1 MEEEDHQRQARSVAP
16 KKPKIKPVTSEQ
28 IRELAEQ
35 YLLETPS
42 VQKITLRDHIVALK
56 EDIIQKRKNGVKIL
70 DIAFAYKKA
79 YDAFSPTE
87 ASLDYVAKLISE
99 VSKEAMPPRPSRKS
113 SGGQTGATATKSHVR
128 PIGQVSRNIA
138 GSAEETLTEARRLR
152 EERTQSG
159 AKPSPF
165 PPGYV
170 DRNLDDL

>member
-1 MEEEDHQRQARSVAP
+1 MEEMEEDGKSSVRLERP
-16 KKPKIKPVTSEQ
+16 RKPKVKQVSSEQ
-28 IRELAEQ
+28 IRNLAEQ
-35 YLLETPS
+35 FLLETPS
-42 VQKITLRDHIVALK
+42 VQRKTLRDHIFALK
-56 EDIIQKRKNGVKIL
+56 EDIIQKRKDGIKLL
-70 DIAFAYKKA
+70 DLAFAYKKA

-99 VSKEAMPPRPSRKS
+99 VSKEAMPPRASRKPSGQAGQTARSQIRAIAQVPSR
-113 SGGQTGATATKSHVR
+113 
-128 PIGQVSRNIA
+128 NL
-138 GSAEETLTEARRLR
+138 AEETLTEARRLR